1 MKLNA
6 DTLSALTIPVDATD
20 YLRIIHADHR
30 ATPTGMG
37 YGKTRFASPD
47 DSFKLLYA
55 ARDLKT
61 AIAETIVRDRFEGRK
76 KRLLMEEELDER
88 AIASLVCTANLDL
101 LDLRGEG
108 ASRLGVSTDVV
119 RGKSQRP
126 GRAFSAKLYRESTLD
141 GILYASRI
149 TNDDCLA
156 IYDRAVGK
164 LDPNCPVANLVAL
177 ADLVPALDALDVTVI
192 ARKMR

>member
-6 DTLSALTIPVDATD
+6 DTLSALTLPVDATG
-20 YLRIIHADHR
+20 YLRIIPDEHR

-37 YGKTRFASPD
+37 FGRTRFASPD

-61 AIAETIVRDRFEGRK
+61 AVAETIVRDRFERRK
-76 KRLLMEEELDER
+76 KRVLMEEEFDQR
-88 AIASLVCTANLDL
+88 AVASLVSTATLDL
-101 LDLRGEG
+101 LDLRGDG
-108 ASRLGVSTDVV
+108 TNRLNVSTDVA

-126 GRAFSAKLYRESTLD
+126 GRAFSARLYRETSLD
-141 GILYASRI
+141 GIVYASRI

-164 LDPNCPVANLVAL
+164 LDPNCPVVDLVAL
-177 ADLVPALDALDVTVI
+177 TDLVPALDDLDVTVI
-192 ARKMR
+192 ARASR